1 MDDEEEEFDYSW
13 IKNYKETEEAY
24 NLFYKSEVNNVEL
37 FFYYI
42 NEENHKERIH
52 KERIHKERIHKA
64 RIHKA
69 QIHKERIELI
79 EKTDENGYLRKVIKK
94 EHLLN
99 KIEKMEKYQL
109 IAAYKYTILAEPED
123 IVNELFTS
131 EKNHFT
137 QIKLDDGDI
146 VFEKTIGFFQ
156 DLNALYL
163 IFKQTKN
170 TKTNKKTKKKD
181 NRLLETTNIKTRKNK
196 LKNII

>member
-42 NEENHKERIH
+42 NEENDKERIH
-52 KERIHKERIHKA
+52 KER
-64 RIHKA
+64 
-69 QIHKERIELI
+69 IHKERIELI

-163 IFKQTKN
+163 IFKKTKN
-170 TKTNKKTKKKD
+170 TKKKKKTKKKD